1 MQRAPLKIEE
11 LLNRAG
17 STEIPDDVTHR
28 YDLRRS
34 LLCSRYFTVEF
45 ERQEK
50 WNRFMTFTI
59 PLFAGGMLVIVFS
72 VVGASMGEPRAPI
85 SVHTPSYSA
94 VAANTE
100 PVQIEED
107 QSPFIDKT
115 GIQPLYEEV
124 KFSPVRTASFV
135 MMQ

>member
-1 MQRAPLKIEE
+1 MQHKLLKIEE
-11 LLNRAG
+11 LLSRAG
-17 STEIPDDVTHR
+17 STEIPDDVAHR

-50 WNRFMTFTI
+50 WNRFVTFTI
-59 PLFAGGMLVIVFS
+59 PLFAGGMIVVVFS
-72 VVGASMGEPRAPI
+72 FIGASLSEPHAPI
-85 SVHTPSYSA
+85 SVHTPSYSTV
-94 VAANTE
+94 VANVE
-100 PVQIEED
+100 SVQVEEE

-124 KFSPVRTASFV
+124 EFSQVRTASFV
-135 MMQ
+135 MVQ